1 MSSNILHLVSTH
13 ESNYNIIPVV
23 NSLGSS
29 MIELNLVEK
38 YLLHKAK
45 SLSIISSPINNN
57 KQWLGFLFDGSKV
70 A

>member
-1 MSSNILHLVSTH
+1 
-13 ESNYNIIPVV
+13 
-23 NSLGSS
+23 

-45 SLSIISSPINNN
+45 SLSNISLPILNN

-70 A
+70 ASFKKQMSAKQSINPINAGFESFGN